1 MMVNLAA
8 FFFEHTVSFFG
19 FAFSEMNT
27 LQNIKQANSTWQQES
42 HVA

>member
-8 FFFEHTVSFFG
+8 FFFEHMVSFFG

-27 LQNIKQANSTWQQES
+27 LQNINRQIVLGSRKAT
-42 HVA
+42 